1 LRLGLLT
8 MSESGYA
15 NPMAEAAPLQLRRR
29 PAYSAAQPPK
39 FTMQL
44 AAPLIARYAELRFSA
59 LS

>member
-1 LRLGLLT
+1 

-15 NPMAEAAPLQLRRR
+15 NPMAEAAPLQLRRPR

-44 AAPLIARYAELRFSA
+44 AAPLIARYAGLRFSA